1 MRRRGN
7 GPIDWFRRA
16 RQLTIFPK
24 IVLTFIIVVC
34 PLYVMSLMI
43 NQSAARNMRSEI
55 MSSMESNIH
64 FYLRSFESEMNRIE
78 TLKREYLFDDDFQKI
93 SNMSHLMP
101 VHERTT
107 AILRIEKKLELLK
120 NSNLYVNEA
129 SVNIPLI
136 GKILYTNRYDEHVMP
151 SETVRALSHNKQSPL
166 IYWDERLYISGAY
179 PESNYEESPPV
190 FLIAVELSKEQ
201 IKESLSG
208 ITGVAGGGALLLG
221 HDNLWMLNGESQPD
235 LMKAIAAA
243 PPSFAFDNRG
253 RGQSRVEVEGTSYLL
268 TYEKS
273 SPLNVSLLLYYP
285 ESQLLQPLTKYT
297 VWMWLLSLFSITVI
311 TGFSYWIFRN
321 IHRPLRHLVRALRR
335 VEKGDL
341 GVQVR
346 HPNRDEFNYV
356 YQQFNAMVDRLSI
369 LIHEVYEGQIRN
381 QRAELKQLQSQI
393 NPHFLYNSFYA
404 LYRLAKAEDMDKVVK
419 ITQHLSKYYHF
430 LTRTGMD
437 EVPLEVEMIH
447 AKSYVE
453 IQMVRFGDLV
463 EVSWTE
469 IPPMYRGILVPRMIL
484 QPLIENAFQYGLEEL
499 RSDAYLKIDFAQH
512 SDYLSITIEDN
523 GDRLTDQKLQELNGL
538 MTAKQVT
545 ETTGVIN
552 VHSRL
557 RLKFGSK
564 AGLQV
569 TRSHMGGMKVELII
583 PLQKEG

>member
-1 MRRRGN
+1 
-7 GPIDWFRRA
+7 
-16 RQLTIFPK
+16 
-24 IVLTFIIVVC
+24 
-34 PLYVMSLMI
+34 MSLMI

-55 MSSMESNIH
+55 MSSMESNID

-93 SNMSHLMP
+93 SSMSHLMP
-101 VHERTT
+101 VHDRTT
-107 AILRIEKKLELLK
+107 AFLRIEKKLELLK
-120 NSNLYVNEA
+120 NSNLYVKEA
-129 SVNIPLI
+129 SVNVPLI
-136 GKILYTNRYDEHVMP
+136 GKVIYSNRYDEHAMP
-151 SETVRALSHNKQSPL
+151 PETVRALSHNKESPF
-166 IYWDERLYISGAY
+166 IYWDERLFISGAY
-179 PESNYEESPPV
+179 PESNYGDRLPV

-201 IKESLSG
+201 IKDSLSR
-208 ITGVAGGGALLLG
+208 ITGVAGGGAILLG
-221 HDNLWMLNGESQPD
+221 HENAWMLNGESQPE
-235 LMKAIAAA
+235 LLKAISAES
-243 PPSFAFDNRG
+243 PSFAFDNHG
-253 RGQSRVEVEGTSYLL
+253 RGQGRVKVGGTSYLL

-273 SPLNVSLLLYYP
+273 SELDMSLLLYYP
-285 ESQLLQPLTKYT
+285 ESQLLQPLTQYT

-311 TGFSYWIFRN
+311 IGFSYWIFRN

-335 VEKGDL
+335 VETGDL

-346 HPNRDEFNYV
+346 HPNKDEFNYV
-356 YQQFNAMVDRLSI
+356 YQQFNAMVDRLGI

-404 LYRLAKAEDMDKVVK
+404 LYRLAKAEDLDKVVK

-437 EVPLEVEMIH
+437 EVPLEVEMMH

-463 EVSWTE
+463 KVSWSE
-469 IPPMYRGILVPRMIL
+469 IPSMCRDILVPRMTL

-499 RSDAYLKIDFAQH
+499 RSDARLKIDFARH
-512 SDYLSITIEDN
+512 ADRLSITIEDN
-523 GDRLTDQKLQELNGL
+523 GDRLSDQKLQELNGL
-538 MTAKQVT
+538 MMAKQVT

-557 RLKFGSK
+557 RLKFGST
-564 AGLQV
+564 AGLRV
-569 TRSHMGGMKVELII
+569 SRSGMGGMKVELII
-583 PLQKEG
+583 PLQREG

>member
-1 MRRRGN
+1 
-7 GPIDWFRRA
+7 
-16 RQLTIFPK
+16 
-24 IVLTFIIVVC
+24 
-34 PLYVMSLMI
+34 MSLMI
-43 NQSAARNMRSEI
+43 NQSAARDMRSEI
-55 MSSMESNIH
+55 MGSMKSNIH

-101 VHERTT
+101 VHDRTT

-120 NSNLYVNEA
+120 NSNLYVKEA

-136 GKILYTNRYDEHVMP
+136 GKILYSNRYDEHVMSP
-151 SETVRALSHNKQSPL
+151 ETVRELSHNKQSPF

-179 PESNYEESPPV
+179 PESNYGDRLPV

-201 IKESLSG
+201 IKDSLSG
-208 ITGVAGGGALLLG
+208 ITGVAGGGAILLG
-221 HDNLWMLNGESQPD
+221 HDNSWMLNGESQPE
-235 LMKAIAAA
+235 LMKAISSES
-243 PPSFAFDNRG
+243 PSFVFDNHG
-253 RGQSRVEVEGTSYLL
+253 RGQDRVKIDGTSYLL

-273 SPLNVSLLLYYP
+273 SELNVSLLLYYP
-285 ESQLLQPLTKYT
+285 ESQLLQPLTRYT

-311 TGFSYWIFRN
+311 TGFSYWIYRN

-356 YQQFNAMVDRLSI
+356 YQQFNAMVDRLTI

-404 LYRLAKAEDMDKVVK
+404 LYRLAKAEDIDKVVK
-419 ITQHLSKYYHF
+419 ITQHLSKYYQF

-437 EVPLEVEMIH
+437 EVPLEVEIMH

-453 IQMVRFGDLV
+453 IQIVRFGDLV
-463 EVSWTE
+463 EVSWSE
-469 IPPMYRGILVPRMIL
+469 LPHMYRDILVPRMIL

-499 RSDAYLKIDFAQH
+499 RSDAQLKIYFAQH
-512 SDYLSITIEDN
+512 DDCLFITIEDN
-523 GDRLTDQKLQELNGL
+523 GDRLSDQKLQELNGL
-538 MTAKQVT
+538 MMAKQVT

-557 RLKFGSK
+557 RLKFGST

-569 TRSHMGGMKVELII
+569 SRSGMGGMKVELII
-583 PLQKEG
+583 PLQREG